1 MVGSALGTDEEEK
14 MGDGDGVSFPFVS
27 PSLQPTDLESMVWMV
42 TLDPYYF

>member
-14 MGDGDGVSFPFVS
+14 MGDGVSFPFVS